1 MKFEK
6 EITVRVNC
14 DYNSIHNDLI
24 KKGFKLLETF
34 NMHDYY
40 MKKIDLNIKEMK
52 TDDII
57 KSCILVRR
65 LPRYGN
71 SLLYKYKE
79 YDKKGNIIKDGKVEC
94 KIFDVDDALK
104 FMNAIK
110 YETLFEI
117 DDNIYVYTNGI
128 FEFAIQYVNNKYL
141 FIELE
146 EKGHNTN
153 KRFRNID
160 EMKSTL
166 DSLNLD
172 YDKSNYFVKKAA
184 IILEET
190 RK

>member
-14 DYNSIHNDLI
+14 DYNSIHKDLI

-57 KSCILVRR
+57 KNCILIRK

-153 KRFRNID
+153 KRFKNID

-172 YDKSNYFVKKAA
+172 YDKSNYFVKKAV
-184 IILEET
+184 IIFEET